1 MDTDEFAMEPQR
13 HREKIK
19 KIRRN
24 AFFSPSS
31 LWLCGVDKKIRPE
44 A

>member
-1 MDTDEFAMEPQR
+1 MDTDEFATEPQR
-13 HREKIK
+13 HREKVK

-31 LWLCGVDKKIRPE
+31 LRLCGSV